1 MVAWRRRSRFVK
13 TVTKSSHILDE
24 VSDFLKPELEAVN
37 REIFGVIQSDTRLV
51 QEVGEYVLSG
61 VGKRLRPM
69 MLLLIAKACGCDSQ
83 NRISVAAAL
92 EIIHTATL
100 LHDDVID
107 KAAMRR
113 GKPSVNARWGDDVAI
128 LIADFLYANAFRLAM
143 QSLSPVV
150 ISTICQVTAQ
160 MCEGEM
166 FQIEKRQQFLT
177 TEDYLR
183 IVRHKTAFLF
193 SACTGLGAV
202 IAGVNESDTLKLTRF
217 GMDFG
222 IAFQI
227 TDDTLDLVG
236 QDHELGKDSGTDIR
250 NGKQTLPL
258 IRAYESASPGERE
271 ELENIW
277 QGGRDMGAM
286 LDIIRNH
293 NGIEHSLGIAR
304 DYSEKAK
311 THLSILPAGKASDYC
326 AQIADYVIDRTR

>member
-1 MVAWRRRSRFVK
+1 MAAPEPFVK

-24 VSDFLKPELEAVN
+24 ISDYLRADLDAVE
-37 REIFGVIQSDTRLV
+37 REIESVIQSDTRLV
-51 QEVGEYVLSG
+51 QEVGDYVLTG
-61 VGKRLRPM
+61 RGKRLRPM
-69 MLLLIAKACGCDSQ
+69 MMLLVSRACGYSGKAHI
-83 NRISVAAAL
+83 NVAAAL

-107 KAAMRR
+107 KAILRR

-128 LIADFLYANAFRLAM
+128 LIADYLYANAFRLAM

-166 FQIEKRQQFLT
+166 YQIEKREQLLT
-177 TEDYLR
+177 TDDYLR

-193 SACTGLGAV
+193 SACTGLAAV
-202 IAGVNESDTLKLTRF
+202 ISGMDEPDVLKLTRF
-217 GMDFG
+217 GLDFG

-236 QDHELGKDSGTDIR
+236 QDEVLGKDSGTDIR

-258 IRAYESASPGERE
+258 ILAYESAGQADCDRLKRLWAEGGDISPMIE
-271 ELENIW
+271 
-277 QGGRDMGAM
+277 
-286 LDIIRNH
+286 IIQNR
-293 NGIEHSLGIAR
+293 NGIERSLAVAR
-304 DYSEKAK
+304 KYSEEAKAN
-311 THLSILPAGKASDYC
+311 LSPLAAGKAADYC
-326 AQIADYVIDRTR
+326 AQLADYVIERTR

>member
-1 MVAWRRRSRFVK
+1 MNLNRSQLVK
-13 TVTKSSHILDE
+13 TATNSTPILDE
-24 VSDFLKPELEAVN
+24 IAQYLRPELAAVEQ
-37 REIFGVIQSDTRLV
+37 EIQAVIQSDTRLV
-51 QEVGEYVLSG
+51 REVGDYVLSG
-61 VGKRLRPM
+61 RGKRLRPIM
-69 MLLLIAKACGCDSQ
+69 MLLVTKACGYTGDSQ
-83 NRISVAAAL
+83 INVAAAL

-107 KAAMRR
+107 KAATRR
-113 GKPSVNARWGDDVAI
+113 GQPSVNARWGEDVAI

-166 FQIEKRQQFLT
+166 YQIEKRQQFLT
-177 TEDYLR
+177 TDDYLR
-183 IVRHKTAFLF
+183 IIRHKTAFLF

-202 IAGVNESDTLKLTRF
+202 LAGLPEADILKATRY

-236 QDHELGKDSGTDIR
+236 HDEELGKDSGTDIR

-258 IRAYESASPGERE
+258 IHAYEVASAEERSR
-271 ELENIW
+271 LERAWYSQEDI
-277 QGGRDMGAM
+277 RPM
-286 LDIIRNH
+286 LEIIHKH
-293 NGIEHSLGIAR
+293 NGIEHSLSVAR
-304 DYSEKAK
+304 DYTEKAK
-311 THLSILPAGKASDYC
+311 ANLEALPAGRARDFC
-326 AQIADYVIDRTR
+326 TALADYVIDRTR